1 MNGIIAGRW
10 TKKAVHQFL
19 ARGRW
24 FASLPLAMQ
33 EKIVA
38 HSETVR
44 LPAGAVLFKF
54 GDPIDGLY
62 VALEGDLRAYVM
74 ADEGERV
81 FFRALGPGSWFGD
94 TGVLDSPYGRRLFDV
109 NAASS
114 STVMFMPVQAHREL
128 AEADPAFYRA
138 FVQLMCSHTRHATR
152 ILIETRSEAPRRA
165 ARALLRLARAHGI
178 AASEGVRLGMN
189 LSQADLASLVG
200 VSRQYM
206 NELIARWEQEG
217 FLRWNGKA
225 QPLLNVEKLSTFLT
239 PLDLWILDNDD
250 WI

>member
-1 MNGIIAGRW
+1 MNVVIAGRW
-10 TKKAVHQFL
+10 TKKNVHQFL

-24 FASLPLAMQ
+24 FTSLTLAMQ

-38 HSETVR
+38 HSEILR

-54 GDPIDGLY
+54 GDPVDGLY

-94 TGVLDSPYGRRLFDV
+94 AGLLDSQGQRLFDV
-109 NAASS
+109 NAASAA
-114 STVMFMPVQAHREL
+114 TVMFLPAHAHREL
-128 AEADPAFYRA
+128 IEADPAFYQA
-138 FVQLMCSHTRHATR
+138 FVQLMCIHSRHVTR
-152 ILIETRSEAPRRA
+152 ILIETRSEAPRRT

-178 AASEGVRLGMN
+178 PASDGMRLGMN

-217 FLRWNGKA
+217 LLRWNGKA
-225 QPLLNVEKLSTFLT
+225 QPLLDVEKLSGLLS
-239 PLDLWILDNDD
+239 PLDLWIRENED
-250 WI
+250 WV

>member
-1 MNGIIAGRW
+1 MIAGRW
-10 TKKAVHQFL
+10 TKKALHQFL

-24 FASLPLAMQ
+24 FASLSLAMQ

-38 HSETVR
+38 HSEVR
-44 LPAGAVLFKF
+44 RLSAGAVLFKF

-62 VALEGDLRAYVM
+62 VALEGDLRAYVT
-74 ADEGERV
+74 AEDGERV

-94 TGVLDSPYGRRLFDV
+94 AGLLDSDGQRLFDV
-109 NAASS
+109 NAASTA
-114 STVMFMPVQAHREL
+114 TVMFLPAQAHREL

-138 FVQLMCSHTRHATR
+138 FVQLMCIHARHVTR
-152 ILIETRSEAPRRA
+152 ILIETRSEAPRRT

-178 AASEGVRLGMN
+178 PASDGMRLAMN

-217 FLRWNGKA
+217 LLRWNGKA
-225 QPLLNVEKLSTFLT
+225 QPLLDVEKLTGLLS
-239 PLDLWILDNDD
+239 PLDLWIRDNED
-250 WI
+250 WV

>member
-10 TKKAVHQFL
+10 TKKAVHHFL

-24 FASLPLAMQ
+24 FASLSLAMQ
-33 EKIVA
+33 EKLVA
-38 HSETVR
+38 HSEVVR
-44 LPAGAVLFKF
+44 LSPGTTLFKF

-62 VALEGDLRAYVM
+62 VALEGDLRAYVTGE
-74 ADEGERV
+74 DGERV

-94 TGVLDSPYGRRLFDV
+94 SGLLDPDAQRLFDV
-109 NAASS
+109 TAAS
-114 STVMFMPVQAHREL
+114 TATAMFLSAQAHREL
-128 AEADPAFYRA
+128 SEADPAFYRA
-138 FVQLMCSHTRHATR
+138 FVQLMCIHTRHVTR
-152 ILIETRSEAPRRA
+152 ILIETRSEAPRRT

-178 AASEGVRLGMN
+178 PASDGMRLAMN

-225 QPLLNVEKLSTFLT
+225 QPLLDVEKLTGLLS
-239 PLDLWILDNDD
+239 PLDLWIRDNED
-250 WI
+250 WV

>member
-1 MNGIIAGRW
+1 MNVIIAGRW
-10 TKKAVHQFL
+10 TKRDVHQFL

-24 FASLPLAMQ
+24 FASLTLAMQ

-38 HSETVR
+38 HSDVMR
-44 LPAGAVLFKF
+44 LAPGAVLFKF

-94 TGVLDSPYGRRLFDV
+94 SGLLDTGGKRLFDV
-109 NAASS
+109 NAASAA
-114 STVMFMPVQAHREL
+114 TVMFLPAHAHREL
-128 AEADPAFYRA
+128 IESDPAFYQA
-138 FVQLMCSHTRHATR
+138 FVQLMCLHSRHVTR
-152 ILIETRSEAPRRA
+152 ILIETRSEAPRRT

-178 AASEGVRLGMN
+178 PASDGMRLGMN

-217 FLRWNGKA
+217 LLRWNGKA
-225 QPLLNVEKLSTFLT
+225 QPLLDAEKLSALLS
-239 PLDLWILDNDD
+239 PLDLWIRDNED
-250 WI
+250 WV